1 MGDFGGRIISMRI
14 VALKALEILDSRG
27 NPTVMVKCTLEDGS
41 VGVAR
46 VPSGASTGKNEA
58 VELRDGDK
66 RYGGKGVL
74 NAVRNVEDEIAKA
87 LIGKDAYDQTGIDR
101 LLINLDGTP
110 HKSRLGANAIL
121 GVSLAVAHAAANSL
135 KLPLYRY
142 IGGTNAHLLPVP
154 MMNFINGGKH
164 ADNNLDI
171 QEFMITPKGIKRFK
185 DRIRAGSEVYHTLKK
200 ILKGRGLSTGLG
212 DEGGFAP
219 NLRSHKEALDLLV
232 EAIEKAGYK
241 IGHEIFLSLDVAA
254 SELYDINS
262 ERYRFEGKEIGREE
276 LLKVYED
283 YINTYPIVSIEDPF
297 SEDDPEGWKL
307 ITREFGHRLMIVGDD
322 VYTTNPKLIA
332 KGIEEGYS
340 NAVLIKLNQ
349 IGTLTETLEAV
360 EMSHKAGWGTV
371 ISHRS
376 GETEDTTIAD
386 LSVAVNS
393 GWIKTGAVA
402 RGERTAKYNR
412 LLEIEDE
419 LGL

>member
-1 MGDFGGRIISMRI
+1 MRI

-27 NPTVMVKCTLEDGS
+27 NPTVMVKCFLEDGS

-87 LIGKDAYDQTGIDR
+87 LIGKDAYDQVGIDR

-110 HKSRLGANAIL
+110 HKARLGANAIL

-142 IGGTNAHLLPVP
+142 IGGTNAHILPVP
-154 MMNFINGGKH
+154 LMNFINGGKH

-171 QEFMITPKGIKRFK
+171 QEFMVTPKGIKRFK

-219 NLRSHKEALDLLV
+219 NLRSHREALDLLV

-254 SELYDINS
+254 SELYDVS
-262 ERYRFEGKEIGREE
+262 TERYRFEGREIGREE
-276 LLKVYED
+276 LLRVYED
-283 YINTYPIVSIEDPF
+283 YINSYPIVSIEDPF
-297 SEDDPEGWKL
+297 SEDDPEGWRL

-360 EMSHKAGWGTV
+360 DMTHKAGWRTV

>member
-1 MGDFGGRIISMRI
+1 MKI
-14 VALKALEILDSRG
+14 VSLRALEILDSRG

-66 RYGGKGVL
+66 RYMGKGVL

-87 LIGKDAYDQTGIDR
+87 LIGKDAYDQVGIDR
-101 LLINLDGTP
+101 LLVNLDGTP
-110 HKSRLGANAIL
+110 HKARLGANAIL

-135 KLPLYRY
+135 RLPLYRY

-154 MMNFINGGKH
+154 LMNFINGGKH

-171 QEFMITPKGIKRFK
+171 QEFMITPKGIKKFR
-185 DRIRAGSEVYHTLKK
+185 DRVRAGSEIYHTLKG

-219 NLRSHKEALDLLV
+219 NLRTHREALDLLV

-241 IGHEIFLSLDVAA
+241 LGHEIFLSLDVAA
-254 SELYDINS
+254 SELYDS
-262 ERYRFEGKEIGREE
+262 AEEKYTFEGKKIGREE
-276 LLKVYED
+276 LLRVYED
-283 YINTYPIVSIEDPF
+283 YINSYPIVSIEDPF
-297 SEDDPEGWKL
+297 SEDDHEGWRL

-332 KGIEEGYS
+332 KGIEKGYS

-360 EMSHKAGWGTV
+360 EMTHKAGWKTV

-393 GWIKTGAVA
+393 GWIKTGAIA

-419 LGL
+419 IGS

>member
-1 MGDFGGRIISMRI
+1 
-14 VALKALEILDSRG
+14 
-27 NPTVMVKCTLEDGS
+27 MVKCFLEDGS

-87 LIGKDAYDQTGIDR
+87 LVGKDAYDQAGIDR

-135 KLPLYRY
+135 RLPLYRY

-154 MMNFINGGKH
+154 LMNFINGGKH

-185 DRIRAGSEVYHTLKK
+185 DRVRAGSEVYHTLKK

-219 NLRSHKEALDLLV
+219 NLRSHREALDLLV

-254 SELYDINS
+254 SELYDITT
-262 ERYRFEGKEIGREE
+262 ERYRFEGKELGREE
-276 LLKVYED
+276 LLRVYED
-283 YINTYPIVSIEDPF
+283 YINSYPILSIEDPF
-297 SEDDPEGWKL
+297 SEDDPEGWRL

-360 EMSHKAGWGTV
+360 EMTHKAGWKSI

-386 LSVAVNS
+386 LAVAVNS

>member
-1 MGDFGGRIISMRI
+1 VGDFGGRIISMRI

>member
-1 MGDFGGRIISMRI
+1 MRI
-14 VALKALEILDSRG
+14 SSLRALEILDSRG
-27 NPTVMVKCTLEDGS
+27 NPTLMVKCVLEDGS

-66 RYGGKGVL
+66 RYKGKGVL
-74 NAVRNVEDEIAKA
+74 NALRNVEDEIAKA
-87 LIGKDAYDQTGIDR
+87 LVGKDAYNQIAVDR

-135 KLPLYRY
+135 KIPLYRY
-142 IGGTNAHLLPVP
+142 LGGVAAKTLPVP
-154 MMNFINGGKH
+154 LMNFINGGKH

-185 DRIRAGSEVYHTLKK
+185 DRVRAGSEIYHTLKG

-219 NLRSHKEALDLLV
+219 NLHSHREALDLLV

-241 IGHEIFLSLDVAA
+241 LGHEIYLSLDVAA
-254 SELYDINS
+254 SELYDA
-262 ERYRFEGKEIGREE
+262 EGEVYRFEGREMGREE
-276 LLKVYED
+276 LLRVYED
-283 YINTYPIVSIEDPF
+283 YINSYPIVSIEDPF
-297 SEDDPEGWKL
+297 SEEDPEGWRL
-307 ITREFGHRLMIVGDD
+307 ITREFGHRIMIVGDD
-322 VYTTNPKLIA
+322 LYTTDPKMIA

-340 NAVLIKLNQ
+340 NAVLIKPNQ

-360 EMSHKAGWGTV
+360 EITHKAGWKSV

-386 LSVAVNS
+386 LAVATNS

-412 LLEIEDE
+412 LLEIEEE
-419 LGL
+419 LSI

>member
-1 MGDFGGRIISMRI
+1 MRI

>member
-1 MGDFGGRIISMRI
+1 MRI
-14 VALKALEILDSRG
+14 ASIKALEILDSRG
-27 NPTVMVKCTLEDGS
+27 NPTLMVKCRLEDGS

-58 VELRDGDK
+58 VELRDGDR
-66 RYGGKGVL
+66 RYFGKGVL
-74 NAVRNVEDEIAKA
+74 NAVRNVEDEIAKV
-87 LIGKDAYDQTGIDR
+87 LVGKDAYDQIGIDK
-101 LLINLDGTP
+101 LLINLDGTSY
-110 HKSRLGANAIL
+110 KSRLGANALL

-135 KLPLYRY
+135 GLPLYRY
-142 IGGTNAHLLPVP
+142 IGGTNAKTLPVP
-154 MMNFINGGKH
+154 LMNFINGGKH

-171 QEFMITPKGIKRFK
+171 QEFMVTPKGIKRFK
-185 DRIRAGSEVYHTLKK
+185 DRIQAGSEIYHTLKG
-200 ILKGRGLSTGLG
+200 ILKSRGLSTGLG

-219 NLRSHKEALDLLV
+219 NLRSHREALDLLV
-232 EAIEKAGYK
+232 EAAEKAHYRM
-241 IGHEIFLSLDVAA
+241 GHEVFLSLDVAA
-254 SELYDINS
+254 SELYDPQS
-262 ERYRFEGKEIGREE
+262 ETYRFEGEELGREE
-276 LLKVYED
+276 LLRIYEE
-283 YINTYPIVSIEDPF
+283 YINTYPILSLEDPF
-297 SEDDPEGWKL
+297 SEDDPEGWRL
-307 ITREFGHRLMIVGDD
+307 ITSEFGHRVMVVGDD
-322 VYTTNPKLIA
+322 LYTTNPKLIA
-332 KGIEEGYS
+332 KGIEGNYS

-360 EMSHKAGWGTV
+360 DITHKAGWKTV

-386 LSVAVNS
+386 LSVATNS

>member
-1 MGDFGGRIISMRI
+1 MKIASLR
-14 VALKALEILDSRG
+14 ALEILDSRG

-66 RYGGKGVL
+66 RYMGKGVL

-110 HKSRLGANAIL
+110 HKARLGANAIL

-154 MMNFINGGKH
+154 LMNFINGGKH

-171 QEFMITPKGIKRFK
+171 QEFMITPKGIKKFR
-185 DRIRAGSEVYHTLKK
+185 DRVRAGSEIYHTLKG

-219 NLRSHKEALDLLV
+219 NLRTHREALDLLV

-241 IGHEIFLSLDVAA
+241 LGHEIFLSLDVAA
-254 SELYDINS
+254 SELYDPV
-262 ERYRFEGKEIGREE
+262 EEKYTFEGREIGRED
-276 LLKVYED
+276 LLRVYED
-283 YINTYPIVSIEDPF
+283 YINSYPIVSIEDPF
-297 SEDDPEGWKL
+297 SEDDHEGWRL
-307 ITREFGHRLMIVGDD
+307 ITSEFGHRLMIVGDD

-360 EMSHKAGWGTV
+360 EMTHKAGWKTV

-419 LGL
+419 LGS

>member
-1 MGDFGGRIISMRI
+1 MRI

-27 NPTVMVKCTLEDGS
+27 NPTVMVKCFLEDGS

-87 LIGKDAYDQTGIDR
+87 LVGKDAYDQVGIDR

-135 KLPLYRY
+135 RLPLYRY

-154 MMNFINGGKH
+154 LMNFINGGKH

-185 DRIRAGSEVYHTLKK
+185 DRVRAGSEVYHTLKK

-219 NLRSHKEALDLLV
+219 NLRSHREALDLLV

-254 SELYDINS
+254 SELYDITT
-262 ERYRFEGKEIGREE
+262 ERYRFEGKELGREE

-283 YINTYPIVSIEDPF
+283 YINSYPILSIEDPF
-297 SEDDPEGWKL
+297 SEDDPEGWRL
-307 ITREFGHRLMIVGDD
+307 IAREFGHRLMIVGDD

-360 EMSHKAGWGTV
+360 EMTHKAGWKTV

-386 LSVAVNS
+386 LAVAVNS

>member
-1 MGDFGGRIISMRI
+1 MRI

-27 NPTVMVKCTLEDGS
+27 NPTVMVKCFLEDGS

-87 LIGKDAYDQTGIDR
+87 LVGKDAYDQAGIDR

-142 IGGTNAHLLPVP
+142 IGGTNTHLLPVP
-154 MMNFINGGKH
+154 LMNFINGGKH

-185 DRIRAGSEVYHTLKK
+185 DRVRAGSEVYHTLKK

-219 NLRSHKEALDLLV
+219 NLRSHREALDLLV

-254 SELYDINS
+254 SELYDITT
-262 ERYRFEGKEIGREE
+262 ERYRFEGKELGREE
-276 LLKVYED
+276 LLRVYED
-283 YINTYPIVSIEDPF
+283 YINSYPILSIEDPF
-297 SEDDPEGWKL
+297 SEDDPEGWRL

-322 VYTTNPKLIA
+322 LYTTNPKLIA
-332 KGIEEGYS
+332 KGIEEEYS

-360 EMSHKAGWGTV
+360 EMTHKAGWKSI

-386 LSVAVNS
+386 LAVAVNS